1 MNRLRELRLRA
12 EQAPAVELRPDEP
25 HVAGLAIGLGS
36 VVAGIW
42 AARNGAVWVG
52 WMALAGVVAC
62 MVLVQRWRVPGP
74 GWRVDFERRSVEPVG
89 HAGERFDVRG
99 TGWTLR
105 TAPGDKFGLVAIDL
119 LHADRGRVARLYQG
133 MVLMRMQR
141 RQLFALADAL
151 STRLGVARVDLQI
164 GRAHV

>member
-25 HVAGLAIGLGS
+25 HVAGLAIGLGA

-42 AARNGAVWVG
+42 AARIASNVVG
-52 WMALAGVVAC
+52 WLALGGVVAG
-62 MVLVQRWRVPGP
+62 MLLVQRWRVPGP
-74 GWRVDFERRSVEPVG
+74 GWRVDFERRRVEPVG
-89 HAGERFDVRG
+89 HAGETFEVRG
-99 TGWTLR
+99 AGWKLR

-119 LHADRGRVARLYQG
+119 LHDDRGRVARLYQS
-133 MVLMRMQR
+133 MVLMRAQR

-151 STRLGVARVDLQI
+151 STRLGVARIDL
-164 GRAHV
+164 R